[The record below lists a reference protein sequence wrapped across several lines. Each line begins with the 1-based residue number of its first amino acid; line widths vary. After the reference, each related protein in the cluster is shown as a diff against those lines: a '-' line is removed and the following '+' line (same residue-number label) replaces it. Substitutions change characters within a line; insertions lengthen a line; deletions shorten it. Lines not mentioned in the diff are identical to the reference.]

1 MVTHNHVLLFLF
13 VVVIIC
19 TAISTVTIFTHTIVI
34 VPTGLEASD
43 YDGEDFSE
51 LDGVIAGCPT
61 WNTGADEYRSG
72 TTWDDYLDTI
82 KESRGA

>member
-1 MVTHNHVLLFLF
+1 MIIFI
-13 VVVIIC
+13 VIIC
-19 TAISTVTIFTHTIVI
+19 ISLTATIITSTVLII
-34 VPTGLEASD
+34 PTGLEASD